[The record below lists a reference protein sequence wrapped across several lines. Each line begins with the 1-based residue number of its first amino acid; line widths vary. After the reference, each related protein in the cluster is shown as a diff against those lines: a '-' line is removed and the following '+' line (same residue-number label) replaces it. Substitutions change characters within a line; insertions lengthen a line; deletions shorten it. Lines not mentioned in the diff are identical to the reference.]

1 MMATR
6 SALLVSAVDE
16 DHEFL
21 GRVFLQQGWMLFK
34 TRTIESALVLLNHNP
49 VPVVIT
55 ERDVP
60 PGNWKDLLTA
70 IHLLPDAPL
79 LIVTDRLA
87 DEYLWAEVLNLGGH
101 DVLGQPF
108 LPAELLWV
116 LGTAWRIKENNQT
129 PAPRFKKQVLS
140 AHVNKGDSK

>member
-1 MMATR
+1 MATR

-16 DHEFL
+16 NHEFL
-21 GRVFLQQGWMLFK
+21 GRVFLQQGWVLFK

-49 VPVVIT
+49 VSVVIT

-60 PGNWKDLLTA
+60 PGNWKDLLRA
-70 IHLLPDAPL
+70 IQPLPDAPL

-87 DEYLWAEVLNLGGH
+87 DECLWAEVLNLGGH

-108 LPAELLWV
+108 QLTELLWV
-116 LGTAWRIKENNQT
+116 LGTAWQIKENNQT
-129 PAPRFKKQVLS
+129 RSPRSETQALFAQ
-140 AHVNKGDSK
+140 VNKGELK